1 MLRTIEK
8 WSDRALNAVLA
19 LILLTIVLLTLAQV
33 LYRYVIGGSFTW
45 SEELNLLLWAWMIA
59 LAAIKARH
67 LRISMFV
74 SAMPYRAQMVL
85 YVFRWLL
92 TLGLLFVLFRYGLG
106 MVELTRFDRYVELD
120 FISRSWLFI
129 SVTVCVIPWALVA
142 TVRML
147 RAIALLNAG
156 RDPMEGT

>member
-8 WSDRALNAVLA
+8 WCDRALNAVLA
-19 LILLTIVLLTLAQV
+19 LILLTIVVVTLAQV

-74 SAMPYRAQMVL
+74 SAMPYRLQAVL
-85 YVFRWLL
+85 YVFRWFL
-92 TLGLLFVLFRYGLG
+92 TLGFLFVLFRYGLG
-106 MVELTRFDRYVELD
+106 MVELTKFDRYVELD
-120 FISRSWLFI
+120 FIARSWLFTSI
-129 SVTVCVIPWALVA
+129 VVCVVPWSLVA

-147 RAIALLNAG
+147 HALALLKQG
-156 RDPMEGT
+156 RDPMEGR